1 MNKNIDNIIDNN
13 ISNISNISNITNNIS
28 NNNLPWC
35 EKYRPIFINNIIMND
50 VNKEIINNMLLNNN
64 IPNLLLY
71 GPPGSGKTTTI
82 LNIINKY
89 YKNIK
94 NFKSLVIHL
103 NASDDRGIDI
113 IRNTIYNFIYTK
125 SFSEE
130 KTRFIILDEADYM
143 TKIAQQA
150 LKILIQE
157 NNKNIIYCLIC
168 NYISKID
175 YSLQNEFIKLRF
187 NNLPTSNIINLM
199 NNIIKNEN
207 LNISKN
213 TLRSIIEYYNND
225 VRCMIN
231 YLQTNINKKVCV
243 LENNY
248 LNNLYNYN
256 VNKNFNKFNN
266 YINII
271 ENKCNID
278 KFYIIKQYIYYIM
291 KYKLTYNE
299 NNITKIK
306 DYEFCIHNYDSNDNY
321 IKYIY
326 YLTINCH

>member
-1 MNKNIDNIIDNN
+1 MNN
-13 ISNISNISNITNNIS
+13 IT
-28 NNNLPWC
+28 NNLPWC
-35 EKYRPIFINNIIMND
+35 EKYRPNIINNIILND
-50 VNKEIINNMLLNNN
+50 INKKIIDNILLENN
-64 IPNLLLY
+64 IPNLLFY

-89 YKNIK
+89 YSNIK
-94 NFKSLVIHL
+94 NYKSLVIHL

-175 YSLQNEFIKLRF
+175 NSLQNEFIKLRF
-187 NNLPTSNIINLM
+187 NNLPTNNILNLM
-199 NNIIKNEN
+199 NNIIANEKLN
-207 LNISKN
+207 LSTN
-213 TLRSIIEYYNND
+213 TLKSIITYYNND

-231 YLQTNINKKVCV
+231 YLQTNIYKKVSV
-243 LENNY
+243 LENNFLY
-248 LNNLYNYN
+248 KLYLYNT
-256 VNKNFNKFNN
+256 NKQFNKFNN
-266 YINII
+266 YVNNI

-278 KFYIIKQYIYYIM
+278 KFYILKQYVYFILKNIYIDINVEKIK
-291 KYKLTYNE
+291 KYEFCFHNFEYNE
-299 NNITKIK
+299 NIV
-306 DYEFCIHNYDSNDNY
+306 
-321 IKYIY
+321 KYIY
-326 YLTINCH
+326 YLTIS

>member
-1 MNKNIDNIIDNN
+1 M
-13 ISNISNISNITNNIS
+13 
-28 NNNLPWC
+28 NNNLHLPWC
-35 EKYRPIFINNIIMND
+35 EKYRPNIIDNIILND
-50 VNKEIINNMLLNNN
+50 VNKQIIDNILLNNK
-64 IPNLLLY
+64 IPNLLFY

-89 YKNIK
+89 YSNIK
-94 NFKSLVIHL
+94 NYKSLVIHL

-113 IRNTIYNFIYTK
+113 IRNTIYNFIYTN

-157 NNKNIIYCLIC
+157 NNVNIIYCLIC

-175 YSLQNEFIKLRF
+175 NSLQNEFIKLRF
-187 NNLPTSNIINLM
+187 NNLPTNNILSLM

-207 LNISKN
+207 LNLSKT
-213 TLRSIIEYYNND
+213 TLKSIITYYNND

-231 YLQTNINKKVCV
+231 YLQTNISKKVNV

-248 LNNLYNYN
+248 LHKLYTYNIDKNYI
-256 VNKNFNKFNN
+256 KFNN

-278 KFYIIKQYIYYIM
+278 KFYIFKQYIYYIL
-291 KYKLTYNE
+291 KNTLIDI
-299 NNITKIK
+299 NIDKIK
-306 DYEFCIHNYDSNDNY
+306 EYEFCFHNFEFNEN
-321 IKYIY
+321 ITKYIY
-326 YLTINCH
+326 YLTLK

>member
-1 MNKNIDNIIDNN
+1 MNN
-13 ISNISNISNITNNIS
+13 

-35 EKYRPIFINNIIMND
+35 EKYRPNIINNIILND
-50 VNKEIINNMLLNNN
+50 INKKIIDNILSKNS
-64 IPNLLLY
+64 IPNFLFY

-89 YKNIK
+89 YSNIK
-94 NFKSLVIHL
+94 NYKSLVIHL

-187 NNLPTSNIINLM
+187 NNLPTNNILNLM
-199 NNIIKNEN
+199 NNIIENEKLN
-207 LNISKN
+207 LSKN
-213 TLRSIIEYYNND
+213 TLKSIITYYNND

-231 YLQTNINKKVCV
+231 YLQTNISKKVYV
-243 LENNY
+243 LENSY
-248 LNNLYNYN
+248 LHKLYIYNINNNL
-256 VNKNFNKFNN
+256 NKFIN

-271 ENKCNID
+271 ENKCNSD
-278 KFYIIKQYIYYIM
+278 KFYILKQYVYYIL
-291 KYKLTYNE
+291 KNTLIDIDIE
-299 NNITKIK
+299 KIK
-306 DYEFCIHNYDSNDNY
+306 NYEFCFHNFDFNEN
-321 IKYIY
+321 IVKYIF
-326 YLTINCH
+326 YLTINSN

>member
-1 MNKNIDNIIDNN
+1 MK
-13 ISNISNISNITNNIS
+13 
-28 NNNLPWC
+28 NNLPWC
-35 EKYRPIFINNIIMND
+35 EKYRPNIINNIILND
-50 VNKEIINNMLLNNN
+50 VNKKIIDNILLENN
-64 IPNLLLY
+64 IPNLLFY

-89 YKNIK
+89 YNNIK
-94 NFKSLVIHL
+94 NYKSLVIHL

-187 NNLPTSNIINLM
+187 NNLPTNNILNLM
-199 NNIIKNEN
+199 NNIIVNEN
-207 LNISKN
+207 LNLSKT
-213 TLRSIIEYYNND
+213 TLKSIITYYNND

-231 YLQTNINKKVCV
+231 YLQTNISKKVCV

-248 LNNLYNYN
+248 LYKLYIYN
-256 VNKNFNKFNN
+256 TNCKLNKFIN

-278 KFYIIKQYIYYIM
+278 KFYILKQYVYFILKNMYININVE
-291 KYKLTYNE
+291 KIKNYEFCFHNFEYNE
-299 NNITKIK
+299 NI
-306 DYEFCIHNYDSNDNY
+306 

-326 YLTINCH
+326 YLTIN

>member
-1 MNKNIDNIIDNN
+1 M
-13 ISNISNISNITNNIS
+13 

-35 EKYRPIFINNIIMND
+35 EKYRPIVINNIIMNN
-50 VNKEIINNMLLNNN
+50 VNKEIIYNILSNNC
-64 IPNLLLY
+64 IPNLLFY

-82 LNIINKY
+82 LNIINNY

-94 NFKSLVIHL
+94 NYKSLVIHL

-113 IRNTIYNFIYTK
+113 IRNTIYNFIYSK
-125 SFSEE
+125 SFCEE

-157 NNKNIIYCLIC
+157 NNTNIIYCLIC

-175 YSLQNEFIKLRF
+175 YSLQHEFIKLRF

-199 NNIIKNEN
+199 NNIIQNEN
-207 LNISKN
+207 LNINNN
-213 TLRSIIEYYNND
+213 TLKSITEYYNND
-225 VRCMIN
+225 IRCMIN
-231 YLQTNINKKVCV
+231 YLQTNINKKVFV

-248 LNNLYNYN
+248 LNILYNYN
-256 VNKNFNKFNN
+256 INNNFNKFNN

-278 KFYIIKQYIYYIM
+278 KFYIIKHYIYYIL
-291 KYKLTYNE
+291 KNKITYNE
-299 NNITKIK
+299 SNIKKIK
-306 DYEFCIHNYDSNDNY
+306 YYELCIHNFENSDTF
-321 IKYIY
+321 IKYVY
-326 YLTINCH
+326 FLTTNFN

>member
-1 MNKNIDNIIDNN
+1 M
-13 ISNISNISNITNNIS
+13 
-28 NNNLPWC
+28 NNNLHLPLC
-35 EKYRPIFINNIIMND
+35 EKYRPNIIDNIILND
-50 VNKEIINNMLLNNN
+50 VNKQIIDNILLNNK
-64 IPNLLLY
+64 IPNLLFY

-89 YKNIK
+89 YSNIK
-94 NFKSLVIHL
+94 NYKSLVIHL

-113 IRNTIYNFIYTK
+113 IRNTIYNFIYTN

-157 NNKNIIYCLIC
+157 NNVNIIYCLIC

-175 YSLQNEFIKLRF
+175 NSLQNEFIKLRF
-187 NNLPTSNIINLM
+187 NNLPTNNILSLM

-207 LNISKN
+207 LNLSKT
-213 TLRSIIEYYNND
+213 TLKSIITYYNND

-231 YLQTNINKKVCV
+231 YLQTNISKKVNV

-248 LNNLYNYN
+248 LHKLYTYNIDKNYI
-256 VNKNFNKFNN
+256 KFNN

-278 KFYIIKQYIYYIM
+278 KFYIFKQYIYYIL
-291 KYKLTYNE
+291 KNTLIDI
-299 NNITKIK
+299 NIDKIK
-306 DYEFCIHNYDSNDNY
+306 EYEFCFHNFEFNEN
-321 IKYIY
+321 ITKYIY
-326 YLTINCH
+326 YLTLK

>member
-1 MNKNIDNIIDNN
+1 M
-13 ISNISNISNITNNIS
+13 
-28 NNNLPWC
+28 NNNLHLPWC
-35 EKYRPIFINNIIMND
+35 EKYRPNIIDNIILND
-50 VNKEIINNMLLNNN
+50 VNKQIIDNILLNNK
-64 IPNLLLY
+64 IPNLLFY

-89 YKNIK
+89 FKNIK
-94 NFKSLVIHL
+94 NYKSLVIHL

-113 IRNTIYNFIYTK
+113 IRNTIYNFIYTN

-157 NNKNIIYCLIC
+157 HNVNIIYCLIC

-175 YSLQNEFIKLRF
+175 NSLQNEFIKLRF
-187 NNLPTSNIINLM
+187 NNLPTNNILSLM

-207 LNISKN
+207 LNLSKT
-213 TLRSIIEYYNND
+213 TLKSIITYYNND

-231 YLQTNINKKVCV
+231 YLQTNISKKVNV

-248 LNNLYNYN
+248 LHKLYTYNIDKNYI
-256 VNKNFNKFNN
+256 KFNN

-278 KFYIIKQYIYYIM
+278 KFYIFK
-291 KYKLTYNE
+291 
-299 NNITKIK
+299 
-306 DYEFCIHNYDSNDNY
+306 
-321 IKYIY
+321 
-326 YLTINCH
+326 

>member
-1 MNKNIDNIIDNN
+1 MNN
-13 ISNISNISNITNNIS
+13 INK
-28 NNNLPWC
+28 NLPWC
-35 EKYRPIFINNIIMND
+35 EKYRPNIINNIILND
-50 VNKEIINNMLLNNN
+50 INKKIIDNILFSNN
-64 IPNLLLY
+64 IPNLLFY

-89 YKNIK
+89 YSNIK
-94 NFKSLVIHL
+94 NYKSLVIHL

-175 YSLQNEFIKLRF
+175 NSLQNEFIKLRF
-187 NNLPTSNIINLM
+187 NNLPTNNILNLM
-199 NNIIKNEN
+199 NNIIENEKLN
-207 LNISKN
+207 LSKN
-213 TLRSIIEYYNND
+213 TLKSIITYYNND

-231 YLQTNINKKVCV
+231 YLQTNIYKKVSV
-243 LENNY
+243 LENSY
-248 LNNLYNYN
+248 LYKLYLYNT
-256 VNKNFNKFNN
+256 NKQFNKFNN

-278 KFYIIKQYIYYIM
+278 KIYILKQYVYFILKNIYIDINIEKIKNYEFCFHNFE
-291 KYKLTYNE
+291 YNE
-299 NNITKIK
+299 NIV
-306 DYEFCIHNYDSNDNY
+306 
-321 IKYIY
+321 KYIY
-326 YLTINCH
+326 YLTIN

>member
-1 MNKNIDNIIDNN
+1 M
-13 ISNISNISNITNNIS
+13 
-28 NNNLPWC
+28 NNNLHLPWC
-35 EKYRPIFINNIIMND
+35 EKYRPNIIDNIILND
-50 VNKEIINNMLLNNN
+50 VNKQIIDNILLNNK
-64 IPNLLLY
+64 IPNLLFY

-89 YKNIK
+89 YSNIK
-94 NFKSLVIHL
+94 NYKSLVIHL

-113 IRNTIYNFIYTK
+113 IRNTIYNFIYTN

-157 NNKNIIYCLIC
+157 HNVNIIYCLIC

-175 YSLQNEFIKLRF
+175 NSLQNEFIKLRF
-187 NNLPTSNIINLM
+187 NNLPTNNILSLM

-207 LNISKN
+207 LNLSKT
-213 TLRSIIEYYNND
+213 TLKSIITYYNND

-231 YLQTNINKKVCV
+231 YLQTNISKKVNV

-248 LNNLYNYN
+248 LHKLYTYNIDKNYI
-256 VNKNFNKFNN
+256 KFNN

-278 KFYIIKQYIYYIM
+278 KFYIFKQYIYYIL
-291 KYKLTYNE
+291 KNTLIDI
-299 NNITKIK
+299 NIDKIK
-306 DYEFCIHNYDSNDNY
+306 EYEFCFHNFEFNEN
-321 IKYIY
+321 ITKYIY
-326 YLTINCH
+326 YLTLK

>member
-1 MNKNIDNIIDNN
+1 M
-13 ISNISNISNITNNIS
+13 

-50 VNKEIINNMLLNNN
+50 VNKEIINTILSKNC
-64 IPNLLLY
+64 IPNLLFY

-82 LNIINKY
+82 LNIINNY

-94 NFKSLVIHL
+94 NYKSLVIHL

-113 IRNTIYNFIYTK
+113 IRNTIYNFIYSK
-125 SFSEE
+125 SFCEE

-157 NNKNIIYCLIC
+157 NNNNNIIYCLIC

-175 YSLQNEFIKLRF
+175 YSLQNEFVKLRF
-187 NNLPTSNIINLM
+187 NNLPNTNIVNLM
-199 NNIIKNEN
+199 NIIIKNEN
-207 LNISKN
+207 LNINNN
-213 TLRSIIEYYNND
+213 TLKSIIEYYNND
-225 VRCMIN
+225 IRCMIN
-231 YLQTNINKKVCV
+231 YLQTNINKKVYV

-248 LNNLYNYN
+248 LNILYNYN
-256 VNKNFNKFNN
+256 INNNFNKFNN

-278 KFYIIKQYIYYIM
+278 KFYILKQYIYYIL
-291 KYKLTYNE
+291 KYKIIYNE
-299 NNITKIK
+299 SNIKKIK
-306 DYEFCIHNYDSNDNY
+306 YYEFCMHYFENCDSI
-321 IKYIY
+321 IKYVY
-326 YLTINCH
+326 FLTNNK

>member
-1 MNKNIDNIIDNN
+1 MNK
-13 ISNISNISNITNNIS
+13 
-28 NNNLPWC
+28 NLPWC
-35 EKYRPIFINNIIMND
+35 EKYRPNIINNIILND
-50 VNKEIINNMLLNNN
+50 VNKKIIDNILLTNN

-89 YKNIK
+89 YSNIK
-94 NFKSLVIHL
+94 NYKSLVIHL

-187 NNLPTSNIINLM
+187 NNLPTNNIFNLM

-207 LNISKN
+207 LNISKP
-213 TLRSIIEYYNND
+213 TVKSIITYYNND

-231 YLQTNINKKVCV
+231 YLQTTISKKVCV
-243 LENNY
+243 LETSC
-248 LNNLYNYN
+248 LNKLYIFNST
-256 VNKNFNKFNN
+256 KQINKFIN
-266 YINII
+266 YINNI
-271 ENKCNID
+271 EKKCNID
-278 KFYIIKQYIYYIM
+278 KFYILKQYVYYILKNVLIIM
-291 KYKLTYNE
+291 NVQ
-299 NNITKIK
+299 KIA
-306 DYEFCIHNYDSNDNY
+306 DYEFCFNNFDYTENIV
-321 IKYIY
+321 KYIY
-326 YLTINCH
+326 YLTIN

>member
-1 MNKNIDNIIDNN
+1 MN
-13 ISNISNISNITNNIS
+13 

-35 EKYRPIFINNIIMND
+35 EKYRPNIMNNIIMND
-50 VNKEIINNMLLNNN
+50 INKKIIYNMLNNNN

-89 YKNIK
+89 YANIT

-125 SFSEE
+125 SFTEE
-130 KTRFIILDEADYM
+130 TTRFVILDEADYM

-157 NNKNIIYCLIC
+157 NNNNNNNNNNNIIFCLIC

-175 YSLQNEFIKLRF
+175 YSLQNEFIKIRF
-187 NNLPTSNIINLM
+187 NNLPTNDILKFINNITLNEKMNLSKTTLKSIIN
-199 NNIIKNEN
+199 
-207 LNISKN
+207 
-213 TLRSIIEYYNND
+213 YFNND
-225 VRCMIN
+225 IRCMIN
-231 YLQTNINKKVCV
+231 YLQTNLLKKIYV
-243 LENNY
+243 LENNH

-256 VNKNFNKFNN
+256 INKEFNKFYN
-266 YINII
+266 YINYI

-278 KFYIIKQYIYYIM
+278 KFYIIKQYIYYIL
-291 KYKLTYNE
+291 K
-299 NNITKIK
+299 NILIYTNKNIKKIK
-306 DYEFCIHNYDSNDNY
+306 YYEHSIHNYEYNINF

-326 YLTINCH
+326 YLTFN